1 MVFCKNCGKEL
12 PSVDSVICPAC
23 GVAQREITPT
33 VVSIQ
38 TKNSGTATIIALL
51 AGFFGF
57 NGIGHIYIGK
67 TAFGIGIMIIGWL
80 LAILTGLGIAGL
92 FDDSPEI
99 GIGVLSFVG
108 IAYLAYWIWQAYD
121 ANKKAK
127 YYNEYVKKNGKEPW

>member
-23 GVAQREITPT
+23 GVAQREIAST

-38 TKNSGTATIIALL
+38 TKNSGAATIIALV

-67 TAFGIGIMIIGWL
+67 TAFGVGIMIIGSWR
-80 LAILTGLGIAGL
+80 
-92 FDDSPEI
+92 F
-99 GIGVLSFVG
+99 
-108 IAYLAYWIWQAYD
+108 
-121 ANKKAK
+121 
-127 YYNEYVKKNGKEPW
+127 